1 MDSNTMKKPVKPR
14 KKSNIYKFPSRP
26 VDVALGMMNELQQFE
41 KTRDR
46 SVFIKA
52 LKEQFLIKRLDAS
65 GLVEKNRLAALEVLI
80 NRLDGMSDSVL
91 LRTIETL
98 SKIGAVDMEAITG
111 SGRVSHPLIAVQ
123 QNSGLLSQ
131 GGRVNIEGNPV
142 KDTGQL
148 LESLEHLANYFRG
161 KTEIPK

>member
-1 MDSNTMKKPVKPR
+1 MDSNTMKKPEKP
-14 KKSNIYKFPSRP
+14 KNNSNVYKFPPRP
-26 VDVALGMMNELQQFE
+26 VDVALKMMDELKQFE

-52 LKEQFLIKRLDAS
+52 LKEQFLITRMDAAN
-65 GLVEKNRLAALEVLI
+65 LVEKNRTAALEILV
-80 NRLDGMSDSVL
+80 NRLSNMSDSVL

-98 SKIGAVDMEAITG
+98 SNIGAVDMQAITG
-111 SGRVSHPLIAVQ
+111 SGKPGHPLIAIQ
-123 QNSGLLSQ
+123 QNSGSLSQ
-131 GGRVNIEGNPV
+131 SRVSMEGNPV

-161 KTEIPK
+161 KPEILK